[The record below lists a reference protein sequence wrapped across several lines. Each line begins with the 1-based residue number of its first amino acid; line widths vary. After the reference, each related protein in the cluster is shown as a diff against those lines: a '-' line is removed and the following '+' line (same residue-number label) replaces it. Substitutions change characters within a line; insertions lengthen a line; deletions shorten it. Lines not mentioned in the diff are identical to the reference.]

1 LLRREETNPR
11 WQDKVVRVQT
21 MASMLSSGNEHTMK
35 KLSELEKKEKIRK
48 NEWRIG
54 VKYLL
59 KSLPNCSLSPS
70 GLLT

>member
-1 LLRREETNPR
+1 LLRHEETNPR
-11 WQDKVVRVQT
+11 WQGKVVRVQT

-59 KSLPNCSLSPS
+59 KSLPSCSLSPS